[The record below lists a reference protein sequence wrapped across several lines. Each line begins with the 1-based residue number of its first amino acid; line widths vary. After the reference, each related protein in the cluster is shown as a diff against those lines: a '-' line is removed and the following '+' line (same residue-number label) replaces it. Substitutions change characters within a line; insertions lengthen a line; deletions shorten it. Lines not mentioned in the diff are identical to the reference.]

1 MSDTNKEIE
10 GHEYDG
16 IKELDN
22 ALPGWWINGFYLCIL
37 FAGLYWAYYEM
48 GPGPSIKDTLKQ
60 ETQEMQLAQLA
71 QNGQKKLPSQE
82 ELLALFVKP
91 ERRKE
96 GHDIFVTKC
105 VACHGD
111 KGQGGIGPNL
121 TDDYW
126 LHGGKLAQ
134 IAATIT
140 NGVSDKGM
148 PPWGPMLSGEQIK
161 SLAVFVKSLHGT
173 NPPGAKA
180 PQGELEKD

>member
-1 MSDTNKEIE
+1 M
-10 GHEYDG
+10 
-16 IKELDN
+16 
-22 ALPGWWINGFYLCIL
+22 
-37 FAGLYWAYYEM
+37 
-48 GPGPSIKDTLKQ
+48 
-60 ETQEMQLAQLA
+60 
-71 QNGQKKLPSQE
+71 
-82 ELLALFVKP
+82 
-91 ERRKE
+91 
-96 GHDIFVTKC
+96 

>member
-1 MSDTNKEIE
+1 MYERTNKEIE

-82 ELLALFVKP
+82 ELLAIFVKP
-91 ERRKE
+91 
-96 GHDIFVTKC
+96 
-105 VACHGD
+105 
-111 KGQGGIGPNL
+111 
-121 TDDYW
+121 
-126 LHGGKLAQ
+126 
-134 IAATIT
+134 
-140 NGVSDKGM
+140 
-148 PPWGPMLSGEQIK
+148 
-161 SLAVFVKSLHGT
+161 
-173 NPPGAKA
+173 
-180 PQGELEKD
+180 